1 MMRTEILKL
10 TRRAAA
16 FVGLTLVALAVVA
29 LRPSGGLTQ
38 GDATRK
44 ELLALVETE
53 RAFSRASTERG
64 MKDAFIEFAA
74 DDGLLFRRTV
84 VNAKELWRQTNPP
97 PTGLLTWGPSFA
109 DISRAGDLGY
119 TTGPW
124 EFRAKPTD
132 AAAAG
137 HGHFVTVWRRQADG
151 TFKFALDIGIGHAAP
166 ASPSNGVQYP
176 PPGRAGK
183 SSEEVNAEGARRELL
198 GAESD
203 FTKAAASKGL
213 AEAFISSADAE
224 VRLYRQNAFPTV
236 GREAVRAT
244 AEAKSGATKWQL
256 TDAGVSRS
264 GDLGYAYGSYEY
276 RQKAA
281 DEKPSE
287 QGHYVRIWK
296 RAPGQRWRIVLDI
309 TNPVRPQ

>member
-1 MMRTEILKL
+1 MTRTEILKL

-16 FVGLTLVALAVVA
+16 FAGLTLLA
-29 LRPSGGLTQ
+29 LRPAGGLTQ
-38 GDATRK
+38 GDAMRE
-44 ELLALVETE
+44 ELRALVETE
-53 RAFSRASTERG
+53 RAFSRASGERG

-84 VNAKELWRQTNPP
+84 VNAKELWRQANPAP
-97 PTGLLTWGPSFA
+97 EGLLTWGPSFA

-119 TTGPW
+119 TAGPW

-132 AAAAG
+132 ASAAG

-166 ASPSNGVQYP
+166 PNPSNVLQYP
-176 PPGRAGK
+176 PQGRAVKPVG
-183 SSEEVNAEGARRELL
+183 EVNAEGARRELL
-198 GAESD
+198 SAESA
-203 FTKAAASKGL
+203 FAKAAASKGL
-213 AEAFISSADAE
+213 AEAFISSADGG

-236 GREAVRAT
+236 GREAVRGT
-244 AEAKSGATKWQL
+244 AEAKSGTTTWRL

-264 GDLGYAYGSYEY
+264 GDLGYAYGIYEY
-276 RQKAA
+276 RRKAD

-296 RAPGQRWRIVLDI
+296 RAPGQHWRIVLDI
-309 TNPVRPQ
+309 TNPIKDS